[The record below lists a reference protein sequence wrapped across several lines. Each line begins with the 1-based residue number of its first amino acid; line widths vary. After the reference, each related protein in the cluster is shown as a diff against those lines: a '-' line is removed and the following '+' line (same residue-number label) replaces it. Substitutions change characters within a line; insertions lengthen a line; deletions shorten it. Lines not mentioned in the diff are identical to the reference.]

1 MIMRCNYKQL
11 HNYFYKRISTFSEPH
26 FEKVVYIVLVKVGIK
41 TDAPAPLPFFAQ
53 KLLKTNM
60 DIEK

>member
-1 MIMRCNYKQL
+1 MIMHCNYKQQ
-11 HNYFYKRISTFSEPH
+11 HNYFYKRISTFSEAH
-26 FEKVVYIVLVKVGIK
+26 FEKVVYIVVGKVGIK
-41 TDAPAPLPFFAQ
+41 TEALAPLPFFTQ